1 VANTLALYVILIVA
15 SAGIVFLSW
24 VLVHLYL
31 DGKRSKRTAV
41 SVQREN
47 HRGRMQPGGKAE
59 TPRRGQSEGA
69 PSSSARKR

>member
-15 SAGIVFLSW
+15 SAGIIFLCW

-31 DGKRSKRTAV
+31 DGKGTKRTAV
-41 SVQREN
+41 SFQREDT
-47 HRGRMQPGGKAE
+47 RGRTQPGGKAE
-59 TPRRGQSEGA
+59 TPRHGKSEGA